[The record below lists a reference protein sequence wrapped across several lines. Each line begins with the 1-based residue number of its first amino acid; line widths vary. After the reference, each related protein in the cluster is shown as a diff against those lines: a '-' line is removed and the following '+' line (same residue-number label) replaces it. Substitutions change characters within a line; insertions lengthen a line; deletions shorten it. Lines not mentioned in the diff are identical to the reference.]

1 MFLNFFFNFSF
12 FLFFFKL
19 CLLVSQ
25 NSIPVEDF
33 NERLKTSQINILCTE
48 FPAPILKKDKD
59 HPNVNPKIIL
69 KSPTVKIKRPS
80 ANFKEPNFNIDT
92 NLLVPPSANSIIPS
106 LNSKKLLQNEG
117 ALDVNL
123 LLKQFDHM
131 DYEKQDESDESN
143 NTTNTSELN
152 DSLEV
157 PIEESEPK
165 FETKNFEKILIYLEV
180 ISFLF

>member
-1 MFLNFFFNFSF
+1 M
-12 FLFFFKL
+12 
-19 CLLVSQ
+19 
-25 NSIPVEDF
+25 EDF
-33 NERLKTSQINILCTE
+33 NERLKTSQINILSTE
-48 FPAPILKKDKD
+48 FPPPILKKDKD
-59 HPNVNPKIIL
+59 HPHVIIV
-69 KSPTVKIKRPS
+69 KSPTKKIKGPS
-80 ANFKEPNFNIDT
+80 VNFIEPNFNIDK
-92 NLLVPPSANSIIPS
+92 NLLAPPSANSIIPS
-106 LNSKKLLQNEG
+106 LNSKKMLQNEG
-117 ALDVNL
+117 ALDVDL

-131 DYEKQDESDESN
+131 DYEKQDESDES

>member
-1 MFLNFFFNFSF
+1 M
-12 FLFFFKL
+12 
-19 CLLVSQ
+19 
-25 NSIPVEDF
+25 
-33 NERLKTSQINILCTE
+33 
-48 FPAPILKKDKD
+48 
-59 HPNVNPKIIL
+59 
-69 KSPTVKIKRPS
+69 
-80 ANFKEPNFNIDT
+80 
-92 NLLVPPSANSIIPS
+92 
-106 LNSKKLLQNEG
+106 LQNEG

-180 ISFLF
+180 IGFFCFNFWVIKLKCILLI